1 MIILKSQL
9 SEILINIYCANV
21 FDGGEI
27 FHFYFPTLTLSWR
40 RSLSYRNTSIDLP
53 FRLVDWFLY
62 DRDFRHGRVKFGS
75 FWIYLKSVFFWL
87 VCECKKLKVFI
98 FLQLEA
104 DKGRGEWVEWATT
117 FKNNFRSVKVL
128 KLFSYEYCMNEC
140 WMNESLKQYSAG
152 YTPMLN

>member
-62 DRDFRHGRVKFGS
+62 DRDFRHERVKFGS

-87 VCECKKLKVFI
+87 VCERKKLKVFI
-98 FLQLEA
+98 FYSSKQTRAGVSELSEPQL
-104 DKGRGEWVEWATT
+104 
-117 FKNNFRSVKVL
+117 FKIIL
-128 KLFSYEYCMNEC
+128 G
-140 WMNESLKQYSAG
+140 Q
-152 YTPMLN
+152 